1 MKVWVIFW
9 MEKYLGISLFLPLLF
24 FRFYLTMIWWS
35 DKCVFIFSSKIEME
49 RSSFFLFEWLCRYIT
64 HSYNFPAGL
73 CSAIENVT
81 VLCHD
86 CHFFWLIILLYLVWM
101 KLTTINAP
109 CFLTFQLDWAA
120 FAIMTMP
127 SIIIP
132 FILFWSSKTK
142 YETIAKQKKEK
153 SLKDWTI

>member
-1 MKVWVIFW
+1 
-9 MEKYLGISLFLPLLF
+9 
-24 FRFYLTMIWWS
+24 
-35 DKCVFIFSSKIEME
+35 
-49 RSSFFLFEWLCRYIT
+49 
-64 HSYNFPAGL
+64 
-73 CSAIENVT
+73 
-81 VLCHD
+81 
-86 CHFFWLIILLYLVWM
+86 M
-101 KLTTINAP
+101 KLTTINAH

-153 SLKDWTI
+153 SLKD